1 MWSRRWR
8 KSLVKISVI
17 IPTYNRLDCL
27 RETLASL
34 QKQTFTDFEVIVSDD
49 GSADRTRSLAKQK
62 FPFAF
67 KLISQPNLGRA
78 AARNHGFSV
87 AQGEII
93 VFIDDHIILDKD
105 FLKEH
110 FSTHQRWAKKG
121 VGVVRGR
128 VEYIKAASDVP
139 KKPPRFTKK
148 INKFNENSPFVNF
161 ITNNLSVTRDVLE
174 LTGGFDPDFKEY
186 GFQDQELGFRARQRG
201 FKFKVNP
208 KALGYIF
215 KADGEDTPEILEK
228 RLDKFR
234 QAGRSA
240 VLLSR
245 KHYWAGLCVGVNL
258 FNVFLNALLSL
269 NADWFLRFCRAQ
281 QAQTSDEKS
290 WRFWRAKMRWAMF
303 LKGLREGFD
312 RYPPDKYQPR
322 SGPNVVMLVS
332 HQSDLSGAPISLAI
346 LANRLRAKGYF
357 PVLVLPQS
365 GPLEQKIDQS
375 GVKVLNLHKYFKA
388 LKLYIYM
395 ARFRPAII
403 HANTFLTE
411 YALDIA
417 QKFGIKTIMH
427 VREDLSGFPALAK
440 RLLRKARR
448 LILIS
453 HSMVRYFDS
462 EPTRLDVVYNA
473 IEELPR
479 NEPAA
484 ETPYNLLYAGSIEK
498 RKGLWDLARAL
509 EIVRRQNPQATLTV
523 LGRALPSERPY
534 FWKIRRFL
542 KQHGLLTA
550 VSFAGV
556 VNNIAHYLD
565 KASLVVVPSHQEPFG
580 RVVIEA
586 MSRKK
591 LVVATAVGGIP
602 EIIEQYRDGFMVEP
616 GQPEQ
621 LAKMILYVWGRTAEQ
636 KAQIKEKA
644 YQTVAER
651 FLPDGYVENITACY
665 RKLQNDE

>member
-1 MWSRRWR
+1 M
-8 KSLVKISVI
+8 
-17 IPTYNRLDCL
+17 
-27 RETLASL
+27 
-34 QKQTFTDFEVIVSDD
+34 
-49 GSADRTRSLAKQK
+49 
-62 FPFAF
+62 
-67 KLISQPNLGRA
+67 
-78 AARNHGFSV
+78 
-87 AQGEII
+87 
-93 VFIDDHIILDKD
+93 
-105 FLKEH
+105 
-110 FSTHQRWAKKG
+110 
-121 VGVVRGR
+121 VRGR
-128 VEYIKAASDVP
+128 VEYVKNPADVP

-148 INKFNENSPFVNF
+148 INKFDENSPFVNF
-161 ITNNLSVTRDVLE
+161 ITNNLSVLRDVME

-208 KALGYIF
+208 KAVGYIF

-258 FNVFLNALLSL
+258 FNVFLNAIFSL
-269 NADWFLRFCRAQ
+269 DQDWFLRFCRER
-281 QAQTSDEKS
+281 QAKTKDEKR
-290 WRFWRAKMRWAMF
+290 WQYWRAKMRWAMF

-312 RYPPDKYQPR
+312 KYPADKYQPR
-322 SGPNVVMLVS
+322 SGANVVMLVS
-332 HQSDLSGAPISLAI
+332 HQADLSGAPISLAI
-346 LANRLRAKGYF
+346 LANRLRGKGYY

-365 GPLEQKIDQS
+365 GPIEQKIDHAR
-375 GVKVLNLHKYFKA
+375 VKTLKLSKYFKA
-388 LKLYIYM
+388 LKLYIYV

-427 VREDLSGFPALAK
+427 VREDLSGFPVLAK

-473 IEELPR
+473 IEELPK

-484 ETPYNLLYAGSIEK
+484 EIPYNLLYAGSIEK
-498 RKGLWDLARAL
+498 RKGLWDLARAFAL
-509 EIVRRQNPQATLTV
+509 VQQQNPKATLTI
-523 LGRALPSERPY
+523 LGQALSSEKIY

-542 KQHGLLTA
+542 QKHGLLSA
-550 VSFAGV
+550 VNFAGV
-556 VNNIAHYLD
+556 VNNIGTYLD

-591 LVVATAVGGIP
+591 LVVAAAVGGIP
-602 EIIEQYRDGFMVEP
+602 EIIEQYRNGFLIEP
-616 GQPEQ
+616 GNPEQ
-621 LAKMILYVWGRTAEQ
+621 LAKMILYVWSKTAEQ
-636 KAQIKEKA
+636 KTQIREKA
-644 YQTVAER
+644 YQTVAEH
-651 FLPDGYVENITACY
+651 FLPDAYAENIAACY